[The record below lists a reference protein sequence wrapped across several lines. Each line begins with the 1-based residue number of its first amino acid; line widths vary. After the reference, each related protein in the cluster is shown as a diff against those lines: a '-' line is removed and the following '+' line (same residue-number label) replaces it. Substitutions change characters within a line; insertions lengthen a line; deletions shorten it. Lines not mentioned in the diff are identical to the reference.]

1 MRAETTPM
9 SAAKSVEAVQQY
21 ICYKKGNDD
30 RHQALVLTSEK
41 EESYPVVH
49 YVYAQVMANSAKVI
63 VEWNGSCGRD
73 YPYEFTTSNSRFSF
87 SYKSLRIESKD
98 TFGHPISVSISVIG

>member
-9 SAAKSVEAVQQY
+9 SVAKSVEAVRQY
-21 ICYKKGNDD
+21 ICYKNGNDD

-49 YVYAQVMANSAKVI
+49 YVY
-63 VEWNGSCGRD
+63 
-73 YPYEFTTSNSRFSF
+73 TTSNSRFSF
-87 SYKSLRIESKD
+87 SYKSLQIESKD
-98 TFGHPISVSISVIG
+98 TFGHPISVSISVIS